1 MFGIAITGVGMATA
15 QGDAAR
21 VRGDHAPVPAEPLP
35 WPVRRSAAAVM
46 YRPAQVAGAGVARMI
61 ALAEQALV
69 ECPRADGEPLVLA
82 SCNGGA
88 TTFERDDWRR
98 GFELGRAL
106 GTDSPV
112 ASAACASGIHALYL
126 ARTLIEAG
134 APSAMVLAVDIATQP
149 SHDNFESLR
158 IVADELAPYQPEAAG
173 FTVGEAAVCVR
184 LARTAH
190 GVPITGPVLGQDL
203 DDDALQRVLAA
214 LPSFDAELVLGQAT
228 GPAVADRA
236 ELAAIATRLG
246 GEVALSSA
254 SHHFGHALGASS
266 LLAIALAA
274 IARDAIPR
282 ALALPHEL
290 AANGRPLVTGSV
302 RAERVLVACRA
313 LGGAC
318 ATCVVGSAGEV
329 VPVAR
334 RWRTPIAAPPL
345 RHGFLR
351 DLARAALEHR
361 PAEPPALLV
370 VTLEAPLQPPGDAWI
385 GTRLLPS
392 SVLELTPGFVTQ
404 LVARSWGFAGP
415 AVTLVGGD
423 PTAILAASRR
433 THDRVYHLAI
443 RGMDDH
449 RDVDWN

>member
-1 MFGIAITGVGMATA
+1 MIAITGVGMATA

-21 VRGDHAPVPAEPLP
+21 VRGDHAPYPAEPLP
-35 WPVRRSAAAVM
+35 WPVRRSAAART
-46 YRPAQVAGAGVARMI
+46 YRPARVRGVGLERMI
-61 ALAEQALV
+61 ALAEQALA
-69 ECPRADGEPLVLA
+69 ECPRTAGEPLVLA

-112 ASAACASGIHALYL
+112 ASSACASGIHALYL

-134 APSAMVLAVDIATQP
+134 APSALVLAVDIATQP

-184 LARTAH
+184 LARGSR
-190 GVPITGPVLGQDL
+190 GVPISGPVLGQDL
-203 DDDALQRVLAA
+203 NDDDALHRVLAA
-214 LPSFDAELVLGQAT
+214 LPSFDADLVLGQAT
-228 GPAVADRA
+228 GPAHADRA
-236 ELAAIATRLG
+236 ELGAIATR
-246 GEVALSSA
+246 VAADVVLASA

-274 IARDAIPR
+274 TARETIPR
-282 ALALPHEL
+282 ALALPHAR
-290 AANGRPLVTGSV
+290 AADGRPLVTGAV
-302 RAERVLVACRA
+302 HADQVVVACRA

-318 ATCVVGSAGEV
+318 AACVVGSAGDV

-334 RWRTPIAAPPL
+334 QWRSAIAPPPL
-345 RHGFLR
+345 RHVFLR
-351 DLARAALEHR
+351 DLARAAFEHR
-361 PAEPPALLV
+361 PADPPALLV
-370 VTLEAPLQPPGDAWI
+370 VTLDAPLQPPDDAWL

-423 PTAILAASRR
+423 PGPILAACRR

-443 RGMDDH
+443 RGMDHH
-449 RDVDWN
+449 RDAEWNR